1 MSKVNELLDES
12 IAADG
17 FEIHSRADGRAIIDL
32 TRIDFDALAKRFK
45 QSNRKNVDLEQLKA
59 AIRAQLDKL
68 IRINKTRADY
78 LSKFEELIDSYNA
91 GSRNI
96 EELFEELLTFS
107 RALTTEE
114 QRHVREQLTEDEL
127 TVFDV
132 LTRPGPD
139 LAGEEHD
146 AVKKV
151 ARQLLE
157 RLKSFLAPD
166 WRQKAQGR
174 AQVRIAIEDVLDEGL
189 PRAYT
194 PELYKQKCSA
204 LFEHVFETFGTAN
217 SLVA

>member
-17 FEIHSRADGRAIIDL
+17 FEIHSRADGRAILDL

-139 LAGEEHD
+139 LAGEERD